1 MNPVIND
8 EQDNLQA
15 ADDYRSV
22 LSVTTLKFRVFNA
35 KTHVDVKIRSNEVLF
50 ETTSIRVDAGH
61 RLIKRQRSTSLFDEY
76 LSNLCSNTIP
86 TIFWETSANSSML
99 KVLAVTKKLS

>member
-1 MNPVIND
+1 MTTVVIVNEAHKPPIPEDINPVIND

-22 LSVTTLKFRVFNA
+22 LSVITLKFHVINA

-50 ETTSIRVDAGH
+50 ETTSI
-61 RLIKRQRSTSLFDEY
+61 
-76 LSNLCSNTIP
+76 
-86 TIFWETSANSSML
+86 
-99 KVLAVTKKLS
+99 